1 MGQGISE
8 VLPFAIGIAI
18 SPVPIIAVI
27 LMLFSDRARVNGPAF
42 LFGWMAGL
50 AVVGT
55 VVYVVADSANAA
67 TDTSASDT
75 VSWGK
80 VALGVLLLGL
90 ARRNWA
96 KRPAPGEAAELPK
109 WMATVESMAPGR
121 AFVLAVLL
129 SVVNPKNLV
138 LTVGAAAGLGQI
150 VGLSTGDAIVALAVF
165 VVVSSLAIIF
175 AVGYNAFG
183 GASARKTLEDL
194 KTWMVEHNHAVMAV
208 LLLVFGV
215 VLISKGLGLLTR

>member
-18 SPVPIIAVI
+18 SPVPIIAII
-27 LMLFSDRARVNGPAF
+27 LILFSDRARVNGPAF
-42 LFGWMAGL
+42 LVGWVAGL

-55 VVYVVADSANAA
+55 VVYVVADAVNAG

-80 VALGVLLLGL
+80 VVLGVVLLGL

-96 KRPAPGEAAELPK
+96 KRPAPGQPAELPK
-109 WMATVESMAPGR
+109 WLGTVETIAPSR

-138 LTVGAAAGLGQI
+138 LTVGATAGLAQLA
-150 VGLSTGDAIVALAVF
+150 LSTGDVVVAIAVF
-165 VVVSSLAIIF
+165 VAVSSLSIAF
-175 AVGYNAFG
+175 AVGYDRFG
-183 GASARKTLEDL
+183 GAKARTTLDDL
-194 KTWMVEHNHAVMAV
+194 KVWMTEHNSAVMAV
-208 LLLVFGV
+208 LFLVFGV